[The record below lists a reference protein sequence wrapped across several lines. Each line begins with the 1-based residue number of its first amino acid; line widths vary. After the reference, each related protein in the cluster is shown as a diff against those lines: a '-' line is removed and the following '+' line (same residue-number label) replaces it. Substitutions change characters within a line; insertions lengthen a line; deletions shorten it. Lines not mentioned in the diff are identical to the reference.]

1 MSIASKICGVSDCTA
16 INAAVDGGAAYVG
29 FVFFPRS
36 PRNVTPEQAA
46 ELIALMP
53 DDVEAVALAVDPDDA
68 LVDAVGAIAG
78 LTMFQLHGSE
88 KPDRVKE
95 IKTRTG
101 RRVIKAIKVSNTAD
115 LAVADA
121 YFDAADMLL
130 FDAKTPAD
138 MKNALPG
145 GNAVSFDWNI
155 LAGQDWP
162 LPWMLSGGLDPDN
175 VAEAI
180 KVSGAPAVDVSSG
193 VESAPGIKDPD
204 LIRAFLAA
212 VKSAR

>member
-1 MSIASKICGVSDCTA
+1 MAGREQEHLEIA
-16 INAAVDGGAAYVG
+16 GAA
-29 FVFFPRS
+29 R
-36 PRNVTPEQAA
+36 VTPEQAA

-88 KPDRVKE
+88 RPDRVKE

-101 RRVIKAIKVSNTAD
+101 RRVIKAIKVSNAAD

>member
-88 KPDRVKE
+88 RPDRVRE

-101 RRVIKAIKVSNTAD
+101 RRVIKAIKVSNAAD

-155 LAGQDWP
+155 LAGRDWP
-162 LPWMLSGGLDPDN
+162 LPWMLSGGLDSDN

-180 KVSGAPAVDVSSG
+180 KVSDAPAVDVSSG

-204 LIRAFLAA
+204 LISSFLAA

>member
-88 KPDRVKE
+88 RPNRVKE

-101 RRVIKAIKVSNTAD
+101 RRVIKAIKVSNAAD

>member
-1 MSIASKICGVSDCTA
+1 MSIASKICGVSDRTA

-36 PRNVTPEQAA
+36 PRNVTPEQAE
-46 ELIALMP
+46 ELIALVP

-88 KPDRVKE
+88 RPDRVKE

-101 RRVIKAIKVSNTAD
+101 RRVIKAIKVSNAAD
-115 LAVADA
+115 LAVANA

-155 LAGQDWP
+155 LAGRDWP

-180 KVSGAPAVDVSSG
+180 KVSGASAVDVSSG
-193 VESAPGIKDPD
+193 VESTPGIKDPD
-204 LIRAFLAA
+204 LIRSFLTA
-212 VKSAR
+212 VKSAL

>member
-88 KPDRVKE
+88 RPNRVKE

-101 RRVIKAIKVSNTAD
+101 RRVIKAIKVSNAAD

-193 VESAPGIKDPD
+193 VESEPGIKDPD

>member
-88 KPDRVKE
+88 RPNRVKE

-101 RRVIKAIKVSNTAD
+101 RRVIKAIKVSNAAD

-130 FDAKTPAD
+130 FDSKTPAD

-180 KVSGAPAVDVSSG
+180 KVSGAPAVDISSG

>member
-1 MSIASKICGVSDCTA
+1 VSIASKICGVSDRTA
-16 INAAVDGGAAYVG
+16 INAAADGGAGYVG
-29 FVFFPRS
+29 FVFFSRS

-68 LVDAVGAIAG
+68 LVDAVAAIAG

-88 KPDRVKE
+88 RPDRVKE

-101 RRVIKAIKVSNTAD
+101 RRVIKAIKVSNAAD

-180 KVSGAPAVDVSSG
+180 EVSGAHAVDVSSG

>member
-1 MSIASKICGVSDCTA
+1 M
-16 INAAVDGGAAYVG
+16 
-29 FVFFPRS
+29 
-36 PRNVTPEQAA
+36 TPEQAA

-88 KPDRVKE
+88 RPDRVKE

-101 RRVIKAIKVSNTAD
+101 RRDKGDQGFNAAD

-155 LAGQDWP
+155 LAGRI
-162 LPWMLSGGLDPDN
+162 GLFLGC
-175 VAEAI
+175 
-180 KVSGAPAVDVSSG
+180 SPAGSIPTMS
-193 VESAPGIKDPD
+193 PK
-204 LIRAFLAA
+204 R
-212 VKSAR
+212 